1 MKRKILIF
9 FIVILIILIAILGTG
24 IGFYINKLGKIDFV
38 DISEKDIEI
47 SEGVEEKLSK
57 YRNIVLFGV
66 DNTNGGYTGRSDNII
81 ILSLNEETNEVKMVS
96 IYRDT
101 YVKVEG
107 HGYTKINHAYAY
119 GGAQL
124 AMSTINKNL
133 DLNIKEFVTINFKVV
148 EDVVNYVGGVKIS
161 VTAAEAAQ
169 IPGITGA
176 GTYNLNG
183 EQALAYGRI
192 RKIDSDYQRT
202 ERMRTVI
209 EAVFSKVKKMSLTQM
224 NNFVDK
230 ILPKVRTNI
239 KMSEITGMLTKVPSI
254 KISNSIGWPYETT
267 GKTIDGIWYG
277 IPRNLESSVEKLH
290 EELFNEQD
298 YKATQTVK
306 DISSTIISK
315 TGVK

>member
-9 FIVILIILIAILGTG
+9 FIIILIILIAILGTG

-66 DNTNGGYTGRSDNII
+66 DNTNGGYTGRSDNIMI
-81 ILSLNEETNEVKMVS
+81 FSLNEETNEVKMAS

-124 AMSTINKNL
+124 AMNTINKNL

-161 VTAAEAAQ
+161 VTAAEASQ

-192 RKIDSDYQRT
+192 RKIDSDYKRT

-239 KMSEITGMLTKVPSI
+239 KMSEITEMLTKVPSI
-254 KISNSIGWPYETT
+254 KIGESIGWPYENT

-277 IPRNLESSVEKLH
+277 VPKTLESSVEKLH
-290 EELFNEQD
+290 KELFGEQD
-298 YKATQTVK
+298 YQATQTVRN
-306 DISSTIISK
+306 ISSTIITK